1 MINLTTIIL
10 NLENIGDKLK
20 KVLVKNPNS
29 DLAVSL
35 VKLNA
40 VTSAL
45 KSLQQEIEHD
55 TISKEDKAIKLI
67 VEMARKDTAFTEED
81 AIKYFH
87 KETK

>member
-10 NLENIGDKLK
+10 NLENIGDKLR

-45 KSLQQEIEHD
+45 KSLQKEIEHD
-55 TISKEDKAIKLI
+55 TISKEDKAIRLI
-67 VEMARKDTAFTEED
+67 VEMVRKDIAFTEED

-87 KETK
+87 EETK

>member
-10 NLENIGDKLK
+10 TLGNIKDKLK
-20 KVLVKNPNS
+20 KVLVENPNS

-45 KSLQQEIEHD
+45 KSLQREIEHN

-67 VEMARKDTAFTEED
+67 VEMAKKDVAFTEEE

-87 KETK
+87 EETK